1 MSKGPY
7 VPDWAG
13 ALKAAQAAP
22 RCGAKTRQCTPC
34 AGPAMPN
41 GRCRKHGGKSTGART
56 AEGLARLKLAPM
68 KHGRRAA
75 EIRQAAR
82 ERGAARREIRHLE
95 DLLRE
100 LAAASTS
107 ADVPP

>member
-1 MSKGPY
+1 MSKAPY
-7 VPDWAG
+7 VPDWSS

-56 AEGLARLKLAPM
+56 AEGLARLKAAPM
-68 KHGRRAA
+68 KHGRRCA
-75 EIRQAAR
+75 EACQAAR
-82 ERGAARREIRHLE
+82 ERGAARREMAVL
-95 DLLRE
+95 DAMLRE
-100 LAAASTS
+100 LDDIMQES
-107 ADVPP
+107 ARP